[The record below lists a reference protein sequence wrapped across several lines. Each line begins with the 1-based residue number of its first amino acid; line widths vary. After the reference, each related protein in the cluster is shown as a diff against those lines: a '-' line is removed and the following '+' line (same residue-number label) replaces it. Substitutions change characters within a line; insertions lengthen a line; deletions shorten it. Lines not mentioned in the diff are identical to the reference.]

1 MRTRVT
7 VPFALLAAALLGAGC
22 AGGSGP
28 TAGTVPPEGAVPA
41 GEARSPD
48 GAAATGGSAPAAVP
62 PPAGTAGEAGA
73 FNATDVAWL
82 QLHVAMTERLLPV
95 LDLVPARTTDP
106 AWRRLAARVAT
117 THRADLA
124 RSRRLLTDSGAP
136 ATNPHEGHD
145 MPGMVTGEEF
155 AALRAATGV
164 PLHRLL
170 ARHLRAHLAQAVRL
184 AAAEQHAGTHPAT
197 TALAAAIA
205 RESRS
210 ELARLDRLDQA
221 SRPGTAR

>member
-1 MRTRVT
+1 MHTRVT

-22 AGGSGP
+22 AGGGGP
-28 TAGTVPPEGAVPA
+28 AAGTPPPDGAVPA
-41 GEARSPD
+41 SEARSPD
-48 GAAATGGSAPAAVP
+48 GAAATGGSAPAAV

-106 AWRRLAARVAT
+106 AWQRLAARVAT

-124 RSRRLLTDSGAP
+124 RSRRLLADSGAP

-145 MPGMVTGEEF
+145 MPGMVTAEEL

-164 PLHRLL
+164 PLHQLL

-184 AAAEQHAGTHPAT
+184 AAAEQHAGAHPAT

-210 ELARLDRLDQA
+210 ALARLDRLDQA
-221 SRPGTAR
+221 SLPGTAR